1 MRNIDA
7 SEWLRDPGLDI
18 VETVEEGVAR
28 NAQFKVFAQQRVQT
42 EQAAASPQPVP
53 PEAAQ

>member
-1 MRNIDA
+1 
-7 SEWLRDPGLDI
+7 LRDPGLDI

-42 EQAAASPQPVP
+42 EQSAAEAEAVP

>member
-7 SEWLRDPGLDI
+7 SDWLRDPGLDV
-18 VETVEEGVAR
+18 VETVEAGVAR
-28 NAQFKVFAQQRVQT
+28 NAQFKVFAQQRAQT
-42 EQAAASPQPVP
+42 EQAAAEGGAAA

>member
-7 SEWLRDPGLDI
+7 SEWLRDPGLDV

-42 EQAAASPQPVP
+42 EQSAAEAVP
-53 PEAAQ
+53 AEAAQ